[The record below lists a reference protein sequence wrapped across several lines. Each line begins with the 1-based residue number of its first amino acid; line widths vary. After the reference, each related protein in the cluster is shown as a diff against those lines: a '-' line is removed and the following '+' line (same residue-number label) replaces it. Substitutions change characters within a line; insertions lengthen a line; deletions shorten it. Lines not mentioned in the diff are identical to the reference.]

1 LRIHLPSQALDE
13 TRQIA
18 TTCPPTKECTL
29 ASPASNITEYTVSS
43 ISAALKRT
51 VEDAYGH
58 VRVRGEIS
66 GFRGVHSS
74 GHAYFALKDDKAR
87 LEAVI
92 WRTTMERIRFR
103 PEEGLEVIATG
114 KLSTFPG
121 SSKYQLVI
129 DALEPA
135 GVGAL
140 MALLEERRKRL
151 AAEGLFDVARKRKL
165 PFLPRTIG
173 VITSPTG
180 AVIRDIIHRLQD
192 RCPSRVLLW
201 PVRVQGE
208 TAAEEI
214 AAAIRGFDSLPVS
227 GPLPRP
233 DVLIVARGG
242 GSLEDLWPFNEE
254 IVVRSAAAASIPLIS
269 AVGHETDITLI
280 DHVADMRA
288 PTPTGA
294 AEIAVPVRS
303 ELIVKTDSF
312 ISRCRAAMAR
322 AVETR
327 RRELTGFAR
336 ALPSPADVLANPS
349 RSLDEIG
356 ARLGRSL
363 GANALAHRAR
373 LDRTAAGLSPL
384 GLGRLVS
391 QATGRIEAAGARMMQ
406 ALAVHSE
413 RKRSALALRTKRF
426 RPDALAERISAASAR
441 IAELDHRQRRGL
453 RQQLQSAWQKLEAL
467 DKLLD
472 AFSLSKESVL
482 ARGYA
487 LVHAGGKVIGK
498 ASEVPV
504 GGALE
509 LEFSDGRVSAI
520 AGTGAMMPKRPRR
533 RTKAPD
539 PGQGSLFD
547 PDDE

>member
-1 LRIHLPSQALDE
+1 
-13 TRQIA
+13 
-18 TTCPPTKECTL
+18 L
-29 ASPASNITEYTVSS
+29 ASPDSNITEYTVSS

-92 WRTTMERIRFR
+92 WRSTMERIRFR
-103 PEEGLEVIATG
+103 PEEGLEVVATG

-129 DALEPA
+129 DSLEPA

-151 AAEGLFDVARKRKL
+151 AAEGLFDTARKRKL

-214 AAAIRGFDSLPVS
+214 AAAIRGFDSLPAS

-233 DVLIVARGG
+233 DILIVARGG

-254 IVVRSAAAASIPLIS
+254 VVVRAAAAASIPLIS

-303 ELIVKTDSF
+303 ELIAKTDSLVG
-312 ISRCRAAMAR
+312 RCRAAMSR

-336 ALPSPADVLANPS
+336 ALPSPADILANPS

-363 GANALAHRAR
+363 SANALAHRAALGR
-373 LDRTAAGLSPL
+373 IAAGLSPL

-391 QATGRIEAAGARMMQ
+391 QATGRIEAAGARMIQ

-413 RKRSALALRTKRF
+413 RKRSALVLRTKRF
-426 RPDALAERISAASAR
+426 RPSTLADRIAAASAR
-441 IAELDHRQRRGL
+441 IAELDQRQRRGL
-453 RQQLQSAWQKLEAL
+453 RQHLHNAWQKLEAL

-487 LVHAGGKVIGK
+487 LVHSGGKVIGK

-509 LEFSDGRVSAI
+509 LEFSDGRISAI
-520 AGTGAMMPKRPRR
+520 AGTGAMTPKRPRR
-533 RTKAPD
+533 RTTAPD

-547 PDDE
+547 PDE